1 MAGLVDFIESIY
13 VVRFSVVNMSD
24 GTNVC
29 PLCQKSVGSEDKVVI
44 REKGAEGIN
53 KASID
58 RGAKIQVSPVTVVHI
73 SCRKVFINKKDIEYH
88 KASLISSTIATVKR
102 STRLSSGQF
111 NNKCDCIFCEKNSY
125 E

>member
-1 MAGLVDFIESIY
+1 MAGLVNFFESIY

-29 PLCQKSVGSEDKVVI
+29 PLCQKSVGLEDKVVI
-44 REKGAEGIN
+44 RERGLKEMT
-53 KASID
+53 KQASIEGKNPSVP
-58 RGAKIQVSPVTVVHI
+58 RYCCTI
-73 SCRKVFINKKDIEYH
+73 SCRKVFVNKKGIEYQ
-88 KASLISSTIATVKR
+88 KASLNSSTTVKR

-111 NNKCDCIFCEKNSY
+111 NNKCDCIFCGKNSY

>member
-44 REKGAEGIN
+44 REKGPEGIN
-53 KASID
+53 KARINQP
-58 RGAKIQVSPVTVVHI
+58 KIEVFPRTVVHI
-73 SCRKVFINKKDIEYH
+73 SCRKVFVNKKDIEYH